1 MDKHAIDPRSIFLYN
16 GALLV
21 LYAKWFE
28 SIDRIGEEFPIFIM
42 PSDHQNNVE
51 HVVLMLKNIIGPI
64 FEIVCMPL
72 RKEILMEKIKRN
84 ATLFDCLLA
93 WQQEHD
99 TL

>member
-1 MDKHAIDPRSIFLYN
+1 M
-16 GALLV
+16 
-21 LYAKWFE
+21 LYAIWFG
-28 SIDRIGEEFPIFIM
+28 SINRIGEEFPICIM
-42 PSDHQNNVE
+42 LSDHQKNVE
-51 HVVLMLKNIIGPI
+51 QAVFMLKNIIGPI

>member
-1 MDKHAIDPRSIFLYN
+1 MQLIQDLYFYITVHY
-16 GALLV
+16 LCSTQ
-21 LYAKWFE
+21 FE
-28 SIDRIGEEFPIFIM
+28 SIDRIGEEFPIFIV

-84 ATLFDCLLA
+84 AALFDCLLA

>member
-1 MDKHAIDPRSIFLYN
+1 
-16 GALLV
+16 
-21 LYAKWFE
+21 
-28 SIDRIGEEFPIFIM
+28 
-42 PSDHQNNVE
+42 
-51 HVVLMLKNIIGPI
+51 MLKNIIGPI